1 MENGKFIDYSIVVKN
16 MKFWFSY
23 DDDFIKI
30 ILPVELQLITTKDY
44 GEAIGELIANL
55 SHISKLKSDSQ
66 QITKLQKLAD
76 QLGVNMDKFTE
87 IGEMYNY
94 LDDYDVQTL

>member
-1 MENGKFIDYSIVVKN
+1 

-30 ILPVELQLITTKDY
+30 TLPVELQLITTKDY
-44 GEAIGELIANL
+44 GETIGELIANL
-55 SHISKLKSDSQ
+55 SHISKLQSDSQ

-87 IGEMYNY
+87 VGEMYNY
-94 LDDYDVQTL
+94 LDDYILKLNYDDFDVQTL